1 MFYLQV
7 VLYKFM
13 LTQVAAEI
21 AAPLTHTKKLT
32 MVAIGDGEI
41 GAAKLTN
48 EIIQVMENLPKV
60 VNNLTGVDFSKVTL
74 KLSIYNSVIC
84 CVGQSVNV
92 LFSQCINQSMCYS
105 VSALISQCAIQS
117 VH

>member
-1 MFYLQV
+1 
-7 VLYKFM
+7 M

-21 AAPLTHTKKLT
+21 AAPLTQTKKLT

-60 VNNLTGVDFSKVTL
+60 VNNLTGVDFAKVTL
-74 KLSIYNSVIC
+74 KLSIDNSVIC
-84 CVGQSVNV
+84 GV
-92 LFSQCINQSMCYS
+92 SQS
-105 VSALISQCAIQS
+105 VSALISALVSPCAIQS